1 MVNPLQSYV
10 VILFAV
16 VIFVIKKLSSSSCCQ
31 AVIVD
36 PLSFAIISVIE
47 HLIAQRSKR
56 LIDPTL
62 ILRFGLWSAM
72 ANDTRIAASL
82 LRMHFHDCI
91 SIGCDASILL
101 HETSSFSSQK
111 DALPNRNS
119 SRGFELIES
128 IKVKVEKTCPN
139 IVSCIGMLT
148 LALRS
153 SILGGPCLAFHV
165 WGKISSGITPMD
177 CPSLYGIS
185 TNQYLF
191 LEGNDDDEST
201 FHGAHMRRGHAFQV
215 QVFKPMNLREM
226 FLMKTGS
233 GCLNIFKHW
242 DKCIARKFP
251 DLLRRVR
258 NEAKETMRK
267 QGLEVGNV
275 MFVLI
280 NFQPSWIRT
289 DIWKQMIDIWNN
301 LSGKQSLK
309 ETVILKAKIL
319 GRELQPHEMWKQ
331 SHCRKG
337 SRPLDKDLSC
347 SSSLVSDVDLEEN
360 IEEENLVWVDDRAN
374 ETWDKYD
381 GYLVEK
387 YGDGRGKYPKFDK
400 DLWSRAASGKNKG
413 KVYELSSVND
423 SNTLGWKDLEVC

>member
-1 MVNPLQSYV
+1 MEAGGNTLDQTVNDRLEE
-10 VILFAV
+10 AV
-16 VIFVIKKLSSSSCCQ
+16 ELRAWGSDLSSTSIHHLP
-31 AVIVD
+31 IVY
-36 PLSFAIISVIE
+36 
-47 HLIAQRSKR
+47 HYRLICVVELRSGKR

-62 ILRFGLWSAM
+62 IL
-72 ANDTRIAASL
+72 SL
-82 LRMHFHDCI
+82 
-91 SIGCDASILL
+91 
-101 HETSSFSSQK
+101 SSQK

-139 IVSCIGMLT
+139 IVSCIDMLT
-148 LALRS
+148 LALRSSILGKTFYS

-185 TNQYLF
+185 TDQYLF

-201 FHGAHMRRGHAFQV
+201 FHGAHTRRGHAFQV
-215 QVFKPMNLREM
+215 QVLKPMNLREM
-226 FLMKTGS
+226 FIMKTGS

-251 DLLRRVR
+251 DLLRRVW
-258 NEAKETMRK
+258 NEAKETARK

-280 NFQPSWIRT
+280 DFKPPWIRT
-289 DIWKQMIDIWNN
+289 NIWKQMIDIWNTPEWKTKSKRN
-301 LSGKQSLK
+301 SDIKSKSIGGKCTLVSQIYMTAK
-309 ETVILKAKIL
+309 RKVAKIL

-331 SHCRKG
+331 SHCQKG

-347 SSSLVSDVDLEEN
+347 SSSLVSDVDSEEN

-374 ETWDKYD
+374 ETWDEYD

-387 YGDGRGKYPKFDK
+387 YGDGRGKHPKFDK
-400 DLWSRAASGKNKG
+400 DLWSRAAGGKNKG
-413 KVYELSSVND
+413 KVYGLSSVND
-423 SNTLGWKDLEVC
+423 SNTLGRKDLEVC